1 MCELKVYNVLVWLT
15 HLYVAYGFRCSINT
29 CIMPQFIYLW
39 VDTGCFRLSAS
50 VSNAVMNTDVWI
62 SLQDPIF
69 SSFGYIP
76 RSGIARTYGDTG
88 FSFIFW
94 RNSVLLFVAAA
105 PFCIPTNNAKG
116 SQFFHILTKTCY
128 LLFFLIVA
136 TLFFIMYVSDFY
148 LSLTLPHFKVL
159 STLFMFVWIV
169 YTSVTSIIFK
179 AVKIHF

>member
-1 MCELKVYNVLVWLT
+1 MLVWLT

-39 VDTGCFRLSAS
+39 VATGCFCLSAS
-50 VSNAVMNTDVWI
+50 VSNAVMNTDVRI

-76 RSGIARTYGDTG
+76 RSGIARTYGDSG

-128 LLFFLIVA
+128 LLFF
-136 TLFFIMYVSDFY
+136 FNSGN
-148 LSLTLPHFKVL
+148 
-159 STLFMFVWIV
+159 
-169 YTSVTSIIFK
+169 IIFYYVCLWLLSFPNL
-179 AVKIHF
+179 APFQGSFHFIYVCLNCLYICYFYNL